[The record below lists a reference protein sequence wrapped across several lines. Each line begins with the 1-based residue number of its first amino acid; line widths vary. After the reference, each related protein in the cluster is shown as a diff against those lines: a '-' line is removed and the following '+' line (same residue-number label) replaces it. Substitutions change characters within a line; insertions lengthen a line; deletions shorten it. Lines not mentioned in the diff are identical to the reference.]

1 MIESKYL
8 QDNIENI
15 RRLLELPTLRRFETR
30 SLGRL
35 LKLSRIR
42 EYADGEEIIREG
54 DRDPWL
60 YVLLSGRVRIL
71 KDGQEIGR
79 VATKGEL
86 FGEMRLIDAGRRSA
100 SAVALGRTV
109 CLAVNTAAR
118 DRLAGTASEEERL
131 DFLLLLHRIFAEYL
145 AMRLRVAN
153 RELAEAKKRIRDLL
167 HARRD
172 G

>member
-35 LKLSRIR
+35 LKLSRVR
-42 EYADGEEIIREG
+42 EYADGEGIIREG

-79 VATKGEL
+79 VETSTGTSCWRASPAPSTSC
-86 FGEMRLIDAGRRSA
+86 RRS
-100 SAVALGRTV
+100 S
-109 CLAVNTAAR
+109 CAR
-118 DRLAGTASEEERL
+118 SSPGKS
-131 DFLLLLHRIFAEYL
+131 
-145 AMRLRVAN
+145 
-153 RELAEAKKRIRDLL
+153 
-167 HARRD
+167 
-172 G
+172 

>member
-35 LKLSRIR
+35 LQLSRIR
-42 EYADGEEIIREG
+42 EYGDGEEIIREG

-71 KDGQEIGR
+71 KKGQEIGR
-79 VATKGEL
+79 VEAKGEL

-100 SAVALGRTV
+100 SAVASGRTV

-118 DRLAGTASEEERL
+118 ERLVGEGSGEERL

-153 RELAEAKKRIRDLL
+153 EELAAAKKRIREL
-167 HARRD
+167 HARLN